1 MPICAVQRKAIIP
14 QSMRK
19 LFRDSG
25 GGRLFPRGSVVT
37 VGAFDGVHRG
47 HRALLAAARADA
59 DARALPLVALSFEP
73 LPRQFF
79 GGADGVVRLTTPRQ
93 KACELREFADSV
105 GLLRFNARLAS
116 MDAADFVGSV
126 LVERLSA
133 RSIWVGP
140 DFRFGHARR
149 GDIELLRAHGPVHG
163 FDVSSIEPLCE
174 ESVRVSSSAIR
185 AALAEG
191 DFVRATQL
199 LGRAFRMSG
208 HVVHGQQLG
217 RKLGYPTANLP
228 ILHGRAP
235 IAGIFAVRVHG
246 VEREAVPGV
255 ASLGTRPT
263 VGGIEP
269 ILEAH
274 LFDWDGDLY
283 GRRIDV
289 EFVAHLRSEAHFD
302 NLDLLVAQMNR
313 DAAQAR
319 AMLSPQFQQRAYA

>member
-1 MPICAVQRKAIIP
+1 
-14 QSMRK
+14 MRN

-25 GGRLFPRGSVVT
+25 GGNLFPNGSVVT

-59 DARALPLVALSFEP
+59 DARGLPLVALSFEP

-79 GGADGVVRLTTPRQ
+79 GRADGVVRLTTPRQ
-93 KACELREFADSV
+93 KVCELCEFADAV

-116 MDAADFVGSV
+116 MTAEDFVATV
-126 LVERLSA
+126 LFDRLSA
-133 RSIWVGP
+133 RGIWVGP
-140 DFRFGHARR
+140 DFRFGKARR
-149 GDIELLRAHGPVHG
+149 GDIELLRTLVKRAGAEA
-163 FDVSSIEPLCE
+163 SSIEPVCE
-174 ESVRVSSSAIR
+174 EGARVSSSAIR

-191 DFVRATQL
+191 DFARASHL
-199 LGRAFRMSG
+199 LGRPFRMSG

-228 ILHGRAP
+228 ILHGSAP
-235 IAGIFAVRVHG
+235 VAGIFAVRVHG
-246 VEREAVPGV
+246 VEQEAVPGV

-289 EFVAHLRSEAHFD
+289 EFVARLRSEACFD

-319 AMLSPQFQQRAYA
+319 EVLSPRFPQRAYA

>member
-1 MPICAVQRKAIIP
+1 
-14 QSMRK
+14 MRN

-25 GGRLFPRGSVVT
+25 GGRLFPLGSVVT

-47 HRALLAAARADA
+47 HRALLEAARAEA

-79 GGADGVVRLTTPRQ
+79 GGAEAVVRLTTPRQ
-93 KACELREFADSV
+93 KVCQLREFAHAV
-105 GLLRFNARLAS
+105 GLLRFDSR
-116 MDAADFVGSV
+116 MAAMSATDFVDSV

-133 RSIWVGP
+133 HSIRVGP

-149 GDIELLRAHGPVHG
+149 GDIDLLRTLGSVHG
-163 FDVSSIEPLCE
+163 FDVSIIDPLCE
-174 ESVRVSSSAIR
+174 QGARVSSSGIR
-185 AALAEG
+185 AALAGGE
-191 DFVRATQL
+191 FARAAQM

-235 IAGIFAVRVHG
+235 IAGIFAVHVHG
-246 VEREAVPGV
+246 VEAEGVPGV

-263 VGGIEP
+263 VGGVEP

-274 LFDWDGDLY
+274 LFDWEGDLY

-289 EFVAHLRSEAHFD
+289 EFVAHLRDEAHFE

-313 DAAQAR
+313 DATQAR
-319 AMLSPQFQQRAYA
+319 AMLSPQCQQRAYA